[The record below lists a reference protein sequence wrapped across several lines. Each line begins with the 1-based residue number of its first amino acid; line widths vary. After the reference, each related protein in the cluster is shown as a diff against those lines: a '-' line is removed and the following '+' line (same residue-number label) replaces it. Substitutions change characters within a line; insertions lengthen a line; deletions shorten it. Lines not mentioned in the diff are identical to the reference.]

1 MSSRGL
7 RSVWLAALLSGAV
20 GAQAQEQ
27 GTQPWERAS
36 LSIGGFVSTTNS
48 ELQLNSDTLGAG
60 AVVDL
65 ENGLDLDSSYTSYRI
80 DGFYRFGSTRRH
92 QIEAHYYRS
101 NRDGER
107 LLDQTYQ
114 IGDTVFPAGSG
125 VTTDMDVWF
134 LNVNYAYAF
143 LQDDRV
149 RLAAAVGL
157 HTTGISFKIS
167 GTGIGVEEED
177 VTAPLPVIGLRGDVA
192 LTQRWRLWAAADVFY
207 LEYDA
212 FKGALLDTGIGVEYL
227 PFKNLGF
234 GLGLNAVRYRLEAD
248 GGEDLADINGEV
260 RYDFAGALLYLKFF
274 F

>member
-1 MSSRGL
+1 MFKRPEPAL
-7 RSVWLAALLSGAV
+7 FAVLLVVSVAAH
-20 GAQAQEQ
+20 AQEQ
-27 GTQPWERAS
+27 AAQPWEKAS

-65 ENGLDLDSSYTSYRI
+65 ENGLDIDSSYTSYRI

-92 QIEAHYYRS
+92 QVEAHYYRS
-101 NRDGER
+101 DRDGAR
-107 LLDQTYQ
+107 VLDQTYQ
-114 IGDTVFPAGSG
+114 IGEIVFPAGTG
-125 VTTDMDVWF
+125 VRSEMDVWF
-134 LNVNYAYAF
+134 LNVNYSYAF

-177 VTAPLPVIGLRGDVA
+177 VTAPLPVLGLRGDVV
-192 LTQRWRLWAAADVFY
+192 LSPRWRLWATADIFY

-212 FKGALLDTGIGVEYL
+212 FQGALLDTGIGIEYL
-227 PFKNLGF
+227 PFKNVGF
-234 GLGLNAVRYRLEAD
+234 GLGLNAVRYKLDAD
-248 GGEDLADINGEV
+248 GGDDLADINGEV
-260 RYDFAGALLYLKFF
+260 RYDFAGALLYVKFF

>member
-1 MSSRGL
+1 MSARGL
-7 RSVWLAALLSGAV
+7 CTFCFAAALAV
-20 GAQAQEQ
+20 AMFANSHAQAAE
-27 GTQPWERAS
+27 PWEKAS

-65 ENGLDLDSSYTSYRI
+65 ENGLDLDSSYTTYRI

-92 QIEAHYYRS
+92 QLEAHYYRS
-101 NRDGER
+101 DRDGAKV
-107 LLDQTYQ
+107 LDQTYQ
-114 IGDTVFPAGSG
+114 IGDFVFPAGTG
-125 VTTDMDVWF
+125 VESRLDVWF
-134 LNVNYAYAF
+134 LNVNYSYAF
-143 LQDDRV
+143 LQDERV

-167 GTGIGVEEED
+167 ASGIGVEEED
-177 VTAPLPVIGLRGDVA
+177 VTAPLPVVGLRADVA

-207 LEYDA
+207 LQYDA
-212 FKGALLDTGIGVEYL
+212 FKGALVDTGIGVEYL

-234 GLGLNAVRYRLEAD
+234 GLGLNAVRYRVDAD
-248 GGEDLADINGEV
+248 GGDDLADINGQL
-260 RYDFAGALLYLKFF
+260 RYDFAGALLYMKFF